1 MNKMLI
7 SENRI
12 VAVTN
17 SGFLKIFNYS
27 TQEELMST
35 NYRQTVLNVLP
46 LYATRNG
53 NILERLLILTP
64 KVIFELNR
72 GG

>member
-1 MNKMLI
+1 MSGDYVNKMLI
-7 SENRI
+7 SDNRI

-17 SGFLKIFNYS
+17 SGLLKIFNYS

-46 LYATRNG
+46 LYTSRNA
-53 NILERLLILTP
+53 NIL
-64 KVIFELNR
+64 
-72 GG
+72 